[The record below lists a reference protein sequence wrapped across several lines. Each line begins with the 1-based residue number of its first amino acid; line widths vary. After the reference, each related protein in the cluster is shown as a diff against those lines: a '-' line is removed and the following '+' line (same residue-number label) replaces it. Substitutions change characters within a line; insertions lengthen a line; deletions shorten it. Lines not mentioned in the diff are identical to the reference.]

1 MAHDEQWLT
10 PRLQTAAT
18 LCNQTPAA
26 TESPL
31 WLGVDLGTCDVVSMV
46 VDRDGQPVAVCLDWA
61 DVVRDGIVWDFFGAV
76 TIVRRHLDTL
86 EQQFGRRFSHAA
98 TSFPPG
104 TDPRISINVL
114 ESAGLEVS
122 HVLDEPTA
130 VADLLQLDNAG
141 VVDIGGGTTGIAIV
155 KKGKVTYSADEATGG
170 HHISLTL
177 AGNRRI
183 SLEEAEQYKR
193 GHGDEIW
200 PAVKPVYEKM
210 ADIVARHI
218 EGQGITDLWLAGGS
232 CMQPGV
238 AALFCKQFPAL
249 QVHLPQHS
257 LFMTPL
263 AIASSGREKAEGS
276 MQSELQTALFQAFD
290 TLNLQ
295 RVKTFSVPPVTL
307 CGPGAVSS
315 CGQQAQTRGLKHL
328 FVMADS
334 FLHQAGMTAGLT
346 RSLAV
351 KGIAMTLWPCP
362 VGEPCITDVCAAV
375 AQLRESGCDGVIAFG
390 GGSVLD
396 AAKAVALLVT
406 NPDSTLAEMS
416 ETSVLQPRLPLIA
429 IPTTAGT
436 GSETTNVTVIIDA
449 VSGRKQVLAHASLM
463 PDVAILDAALTEG
476 VPSHVTAMTG
486 IDALTHAIE
495 AYSALNATPFTDSL
509 AIGAIAMIGKSL
521 PKAVGYGHDLAARES
536 MLLASCMAGMA
547 FSSAGLGL
555 CHAMAHQPGAALH
568 IPHGLANAM
577 LLPTV
582 MEFNRM
588 VCRDRFSQIG
598 RALRTK
604 KSDDRDA
611 INAVSELIAEVG
623 IGKRLGDVGATSAHY
638 GAWAQAALEDI
649 CLRSNPRTA
658 SLEQI
663 VGLYAAA
670 Q

>member
-1 MAHDEQWLT
+1 MLT
-10 PRLQTAAT
+10 GDNGLT
-18 LCNQTPAA
+18 LIENAPWGVVASVTPSTNPAA
-26 TESPL
+26 TVINNAISLIAAGNSVIFAPHPAAKKVSQRAITLLNQAIVAAGGPENLLVTVANPDIETAQRL
-31 WLGVDLGTCDVVSMV
+31 FKFPGIGLLVVTGGEAVVEAARKHTNKRLIAAGAGNPPVV
-46 VDRDGQPVAVCLDWA
+46 VDETADLARAAQSIVKGASFDNNIICADEKVLIVVDSVADELMRLMEGQHAVKLTAEQAQQLQPVLLKNIDERGKGTVSRDWVGRDAAKIAAAIGLNVPQETRLLFVETTAEHPFAVTELMMPVLP
-61 DVVRDGIVWDFFGAV
+61 VVRVA
-76 TIVRRHLDTL
+76 
-86 EQQFGRRFSHAA
+86 
-98 TSFPPG
+98 
-104 TDPRISINVL
+104 N
-114 ESAGLEVS
+114 
-122 HVLDEPTA
+122 
-130 VADLLQLDNAG
+130 VAD
-141 VVDIGGGTTGIAIV
+141 
-155 KKGKVTYSADEATGG
+155 
-170 HHISLTL
+170 
-177 AGNRRI
+177 
-183 SLEEAEQYKR
+183 
-193 GHGDEIW
+193 
-200 PAVKPVYEKM
+200 
-210 ADIVARHI
+210 
-218 EGQGITDLWLAGGS
+218 
-232 CMQPGV
+232 
-238 AALFCKQFPAL
+238 
-249 QVHLPQHS
+249 
-257 LFMTPL
+257 
-263 AIASSGREKAEGS
+263 AIA
-276 MQSELQTALFQAFD
+276 
-290 TLNLQ
+290 
-295 RVKTFSVPPVTL
+295 
-307 CGPGAVSS
+307 
-315 CGQQAQTRGLKHL
+315 
-328 FVMADS
+328 
-334 FLHQAGMTAGLT
+334 
-346 RSLAV
+346 LAV
-351 KGIAMTLWPCP
+351 KLEGGCHHTAAMHSRNIENMNQMANAIDTSIF
-362 VGEPCITDVCAAV
+362 VKNGPCITDVCAAV

-588 VCRDRFSQIG
+588 VCRERFSQIG

-611 INAVSELIAEVG
+611 INAVSELIAEVR

>member
-362 VGEPCITDVCAAV
+362 VGEPCITDVCAAA

>member
-130 VADLLQLDNAG
+130 VA
-141 VVDIGGGTTGIAIV
+141 IV

-193 GHGDEIW
+193 GHGEEIW

-238 AALFCKQFPAL
+238 AELFRKQFPAL

-263 AIASSGREKAEGS
+263 AIASSGREKAEG
-276 MQSELQTALFQAFD
+276 
-290 TLNLQ
+290 
-295 RVKTFSVPPVTL
+295 
-307 CGPGAVSS
+307 
-315 CGQQAQTRGLKHL
+315 
-328 FVMADS
+328 
-334 FLHQAGMTAGLT
+334 
-346 RSLAV
+346 
-351 KGIAMTLWPCP
+351 
-362 VGEPCITDVCAAV
+362 
-375 AQLRESGCDGVIAFG
+375 
-390 GGSVLD
+390 
-396 AAKAVALLVT
+396 
-406 NPDSTLAEMS
+406 
-416 ETSVLQPRLPLIA
+416 
-429 IPTTAGT
+429 
-436 GSETTNVTVIIDA
+436 
-449 VSGRKQVLAHASLM
+449 
-463 PDVAILDAALTEG
+463 
-476 VPSHVTAMTG
+476 
-486 IDALTHAIE
+486 
-495 AYSALNATPFTDSL
+495 
-509 AIGAIAMIGKSL
+509 
-521 PKAVGYGHDLAARES
+521 
-536 MLLASCMAGMA
+536 
-547 FSSAGLGL
+547 
-555 CHAMAHQPGAALH
+555 
-568 IPHGLANAM
+568 
-577 LLPTV
+577 
-582 MEFNRM
+582 
-588 VCRDRFSQIG
+588 
-598 RALRTK
+598 
-604 KSDDRDA
+604 
-611 INAVSELIAEVG
+611 
-623 IGKRLGDVGATSAHY
+623 
-638 GAWAQAALEDI
+638 
-649 CLRSNPRTA
+649 
-658 SLEQI
+658 
-663 VGLYAAA
+663 LYAK
-670 Q
+670 

>member
-46 VDRDGQPVAVCLDWA
+46 VD
-61 DVVRDGIVWDFFGAV
+61 RDGIVWDFFGAV

-193 GHGDEIW
+193 GHGEEIW

-238 AALFCKQFPAL
+238 AELFCKQFPAL

-263 AIASSGREKAEGS
+263 AIASSGREKAEG
-276 MQSELQTALFQAFD
+276 
-290 TLNLQ
+290 
-295 RVKTFSVPPVTL
+295 
-307 CGPGAVSS
+307 
-315 CGQQAQTRGLKHL
+315 
-328 FVMADS
+328 
-334 FLHQAGMTAGLT
+334 
-346 RSLAV
+346 
-351 KGIAMTLWPCP
+351 
-362 VGEPCITDVCAAV
+362 
-375 AQLRESGCDGVIAFG
+375 
-390 GGSVLD
+390 
-396 AAKAVALLVT
+396 
-406 NPDSTLAEMS
+406 
-416 ETSVLQPRLPLIA
+416 
-429 IPTTAGT
+429 
-436 GSETTNVTVIIDA
+436 
-449 VSGRKQVLAHASLM
+449 
-463 PDVAILDAALTEG
+463 
-476 VPSHVTAMTG
+476 
-486 IDALTHAIE
+486 
-495 AYSALNATPFTDSL
+495 
-509 AIGAIAMIGKSL
+509 
-521 PKAVGYGHDLAARES
+521 
-536 MLLASCMAGMA
+536 
-547 FSSAGLGL
+547 
-555 CHAMAHQPGAALH
+555 
-568 IPHGLANAM
+568 
-577 LLPTV
+577 
-582 MEFNRM
+582 
-588 VCRDRFSQIG
+588 
-598 RALRTK
+598 
-604 KSDDRDA
+604 
-611 INAVSELIAEVG
+611 
-623 IGKRLGDVGATSAHY
+623 
-638 GAWAQAALEDI
+638 
-649 CLRSNPRTA
+649 
-658 SLEQI
+658 
-663 VGLYAAA
+663 LYAK
-670 Q
+670 